1 MHEFPLHH
9 IGVATHGI
17 DREFP
22 VFEALGYRKVSEIFS
37 DPVQK
42 IRGLF
47 ITAPGQPPL
56 ELLENLY
63 EHGPLDVP
71 LERGIKLYHFAYA
84 VDNLEQALE
93 KLLRLERAK
102 IVSPVTPASMFKRV
116 CFVMLPN
123 MMLVELLELSGES
136 PLGAVSDNVF
146 GVETVTA
153 EQIP

>member
-9 IGVATHGI
+9 IGVATRGI
-17 DREFP
+17 ERELP
-22 VFEALGYRKVSEIFS
+22 VFEALGYRRVSEIFS
-37 DPVQK
+37 DTIQK

-47 ITAPGQPPL
+47 IAAPGQPPL

-63 EHGPLDVP
+63 EQGPLDVP

-84 VDNLEQALE
+84 VDNLEESLE

-102 IVSPVTPASMFKRV
+102 IVTPITPANMFTRV

-123 MMLVELLELSGES
+123 MMLVELLELSEES
-136 PLGAVSDNVF
+136 PPGGGHGNFSAW
-146 GVETVTA
+146 A
-153 EQIP
+153 Q